1 MSFSILVILCLFVSL
16 CHGIEYPNS
25 LSLRGE
31 KYKAHWKFDN
41 ETEMFYF
48 KVEVMNVSGWV
59 AFGVSRLLYPSD
71 PEQEWNFNS
80 MQYYDVIVG
89 GVYDNRSSYYKVC
102 LQRFQLVLLGWHAHG
117 KSCGPWWLLIY
128 LKLLVHE
135 EIPRFYYSKVF
146 VGVFYVRRL
155 EADCFNY
162 ARFKRRTSCL
172 IPRYLGAGF

>member
-25 LSLRGE
+25 LSLHGE

-41 ETEMFYF
+41 ETAMFYF

-71 PEQEWNFNS
+71 EEQDWNFNS

-89 GVYDNRSSYYKVC
+89 GVYDNGSSYHKVC
-102 LQRFQLVLLGWHAHG
+102 L
-117 KSCGPWWLLIY
+117 
-128 LKLLVHE
+128 E
-135 EIPRFYYSKVF
+135 
-146 VGVFYVRRL
+146 
-155 EADCFNY
+155 
-162 ARFKRRTSCL
+162 
-172 IPRYLGAGF
+172 